1 MDDREDG
8 EGASGGAEHDGS
20 HRWLYDLDATDPL
33 FELLSRDHVSR
44 EEIVQIGHLMGAMAD
59 LRRAEEALAL
69 AGREY
74 MQLGTTDMKAI
85 QFLIV
90 SANKGEAPTAST
102 LSAHLGISN
111 ASVTKLLDRLERG
124 GHIERLAHPTDRRS
138 RTIRLSEQTKAA
150 AMASMGRAQAQRFH
164 AAASLTAD
172 EREVVTRF
180 LQQTAEDLRDALG
193 RFF

>member
-8 EGASGGAEHDGS
+8 EGVSGVAEGERA

-33 FELLSRDHVSR
+33 SELVSRDHVSR
-44 EEIVQIGHLMGAMAD
+44 EDIVQIGRLMGAMAD

-74 MQLGTTDMKAI
+74 MQLGTTDMKAV

-90 SANKGEAPTAST
+90 SANKGGAPTASA

-180 LQQTAEDLRDALG
+180 LQHTADDLRDALG

>member
-33 FELLSRDHVSR
+33 FELVSRDHVSR
-44 EEIVQIGHLMGAMAD
+44 EDIVQIGRLMGAMAD
-59 LRRAEEALAL
+59 LRRAEEALSL

>member
-20 HRWLYDLDATDPL
+20 HRWLYDVDATDPL
-33 FELLSRDHVSR
+33 SELVSRDHVSR
-44 EEIVQIGHLMGAMAD
+44 EEIVQIGHLMSAMAD

-180 LQQTAEDLRDALG
+180 LQQTAADLRDALG

>member
-8 EGASGGAEHDGS
+8 EGASGGAEQDGS
-20 HRWLYDLDATDPL
+20 HRWLYDVDATDPL
-33 FELLSRDHVSR
+33 SELVSRDHVSR
-44 EEIVQIGHLMGAMAD
+44 EEIVQIGHLMSAMAD

-180 LQQTAEDLRDALG
+180 LQHTADDLRDALG

>member
-8 EGASGGAEHDGS
+8 EGASGGAEDDGS
-20 HRWLYDLDATDPL
+20 HRWLYDVDATDPL
-33 FELLSRDHVSR
+33 SELVSRDHVRR
-44 EEIVQIGHLMGAMAD
+44 EEIVQIGHLMSAMAD

>member
-33 FELLSRDHVSR
+33 FELVSRDHVSR

-150 AMASMGRAQAQRFH
+150 AMASMGRAQAQRFQ
-164 AAASLTAD
+164 AATSLTAD

-180 LQQTAEDLRDALG
+180 LQQTAEDLHDALG

>member
-1 MDDREDG
+1 
-8 EGASGGAEHDGS
+8 
-20 HRWLYDLDATDPL
+20 
-33 FELLSRDHVSR
+33 
-44 EEIVQIGHLMGAMAD
+44 
-59 LRRAEEALAL
+59 
-69 AGREY
+69 
-74 MQLGTTDMKAI
+74 MKAL
-85 QFLIV
+85 QLLIV
-90 SANKGEAPTAST
+90 SANNGGAPTASA

-124 GHIERLAHPTDRRS
+124 GHIERLAHPTDPRS

-172 EREVVTRF
+172 EREVVTTF
-180 LQQTAEDLRDALG
+180 LQHTADDLRDALG

>member
-20 HRWLYDLDATDPL
+20 HRWLYDVDATDPL
-33 FELLSRDHVSR
+33 SELVSRDHVSR
-44 EEIVQIGHLMGAMAD
+44 EEIVQIGHLMSAMAD

-74 MQLGTTDMKAI
+74 MRLGTTDMKAI

-111 ASVTKLLDRLERG
+111 ASVTKALDRLERG

-180 LQQTAEDLRDALG
+180 LQQTAADLRDALG